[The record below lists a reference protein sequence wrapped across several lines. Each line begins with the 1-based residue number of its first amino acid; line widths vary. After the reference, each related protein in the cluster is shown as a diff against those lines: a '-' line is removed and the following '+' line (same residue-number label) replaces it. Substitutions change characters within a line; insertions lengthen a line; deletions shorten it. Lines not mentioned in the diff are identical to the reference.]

1 VVAARLNLQFTP
13 LRRLWRSPRTTTSC
27 NRKKRSFIMKKTSC
41 SHARATL
48 AGLAVIG
55 SLAFAQTRWPARRH
69 LAGNPAVDQQH
80 VFCGEVSGGAA
91 KGLHSR
97 PGGVMPNSAATTPA
111 TTVTVSPTMPAGI
124 YALNNFTITQAGQT
138 RTKTISTMFP
148 DACTQANKVVAAIQN
163 AYNNRTSLN
172 GTRFTGPS
180 GRLRRGYA
188 YGVILT

>member
-1 VVAARLNLQFTP
+1 
-13 LRRLWRSPRTTTSC
+13 
-27 NRKKRSFIMKKTSC
+27 MKKTFVFP
-41 SHARATL
+41 HARAAL

-55 SLAFAQTRWPARRH
+55 SLAFAQTSVACPQANS
-69 LAGNPAVDQQH
+69 AGNPAVDQQH

-97 PGGVMPNSAATTPA
+97 PGGVMPNSAANTPA

-148 DACTQANKVVAAIQN
+148 DACTQANVVAAIQN

-180 GRLRRGYA
+180 GASCGAGTPAVSFDIVGFLDSVGGSVVRTA
-188 YGVILT
+188 YPAY